1 MTMFNHSIVG
11 NKKGLRFIKKRVII
25 KLMIMKYFI
34 RISGIIMLGVIMT
47 YSFFFIKDIVET
59 VEMCNALGKGVSGLA
74 FGDSTKIYSNAWDM
88 VNTWDTWLGA
98 FLLIAGWGYLIGTKL
113 GFQIQEKQMNIFY
126 KACCILLFVIFFA
139 GSIVTSI
146 SCHIGN
152 KQCEQIVRIRDSI
165 NSKPITQR
173 NIGNCQEMKLVTK
186 YEDGY
191 LKYIMTYPIDSK
203 SVESLEKLI
212 VYLYDEEGF
221 ILQKVNILLANCVV
235 QKTDNKKVIYLI
247 ANGSTLLN
255 VDIYEAISSYNIAED
270 NRY

>member
-1 MTMFNHSIVG
+1 
-11 NKKGLRFIKKRVII
+11 
-25 KLMIMKYFI
+25 MIMKYFI

-113 GFQIQEKQMNIFY
+113 GFQIQEKQMNTFY

-146 SCHIGN
+146 SCHVGN

-173 NIGNCQEMKLVTK
+173 NIGNYQEMKLVTK
-186 YEDGY
+186 YKDDY
-191 LKYIMTYPIDSK
+191 MQYIVNYPVDERSL
-203 SVESLEKLI
+203 ESLDELI
-212 VYLYDEEGF
+212 IYLYDEDGF
-221 ILQKVNILLANCVV
+221 ILSKVNIPITDCVT
-235 QKTDNKKVIYLI
+235 QRNSDKKIAYLV
-247 ANGSTLLN
+247 ANGSKRFSVKT
-255 VDIYEAISSYNIAED
+255 YEAISSYNIAL
-270 NRY
+270 RGKY